1 MVKQTAVCIAVL
13 GIVSFG
19 SAAAPGRQLPSAAM
33 SCLHRQAAT
42 QEDRAR
48 RAQALTLA
56 KAIHVAEAGV
66 VRRTRQYESLE
77 NLPPLPPVPAGFQLS
92 LYAGRAGYIFS
103 IKDTLDSCRFAVFSD
118 SSGLLY
124 EQSALDA
131 PVIAQ

>member
-1 MVKQTAVCIAVL
+1 MVKQTSACIAVL

-19 SAAAPGRQLPSAAM
+19 SAAAPGPRQFPSAV
-33 SCLHRQAAT
+33 SCLHRQAAK

-77 NLPPLPPVPAGFQLS
+77 NLPALPAVPAGFQLS

-103 IKDTLDSCRFAVFSD
+103 IKDTLDPCRFAVFSD
-118 SSGLLY
+118 ASGLLY

>member
-19 SAAAPGRQLPSAAM
+19 SAAAPGRQFSSAM
-33 SCLHRQAAT
+33 SCLHRQAAK

-77 NLPPLPPVPAGFQLS
+77 NLPTLPAVPAGFQLS

-103 IKDTLDSCRFAVFSD
+103 IKDTLDPCRFAVFSD
-118 SSGLLY
+118 ASGLLY